1 MKRIINECIIVRKK
15 LGDTIILAKNR
26 DRPYKP
32 KLEIVHELING
43 VEVVHLHDIVTD
55 WSEGM
60 NQYGIGI
67 VNTALLVY
75 YDEKEYN
82 LILKKGAKPK
92 DGKILREALG
102 QRTLKDTI
110 KTAVKHLGGIAGHTF
125 FSTEDTMISLEK
137 TPKHPFKLTK
147 HNMDSHVVRTN
158 HGEQTGAGYKEGD
171 DLKSSKIRKSSA
183 EKIMN
188 FVKEPKGILDALRKD
203 FFEGDSNLNMSRNTK
218 MMMTS
223 SQVLLNVTD
232 LVFEVN
238 YFEDRVEEFKGIV
251 NKLPKGYEPTIK
263 IEIKKL

>member
-1 MKRIINECIIVRKK
+1 MKKIINECIIVRKK

-32 KLEIVHELING
+32 KLEVVHELING
-43 VEVVHLHDIVTD
+43 VEVVHLHDTITD

-60 NQYGIGI
+60 NEYGVGV

-82 LILKKGAKPK
+82 LIMKKGAKSK
-92 DGKILREALG
+92 DGIILREALG
-102 QRTLKDTI
+102 QRTLKNTI
-110 KTAVKHLGGIAGHTF
+110 KTAIKYMGGISGHTF

-137 TPKHPFKLTK
+137 TPKHPFKLKK
-147 HNMDSHVVRTN
+147 HTQDTDVVRTN
-158 HGEQTGAGYKEGD
+158 HGEETEAGYKKGD
-171 DLKSSKIRKSSA
+171 DLKSSKIRKQSA

-188 FVKEPKGILDALRKD
+188 HIKDPKNILDALRKD
-203 FFEGDSNLNMSRNTK
+203 FFEADSNLNMNRKTK
-218 MMMTS
+218 TMSTS
-223 SQVLLNVTD
+223 SQVLLNITD
-232 LVFEVN
+232 MIFEVN
-238 YFEDRVEEFKGIV
+238 YFEDKVEEFKGIV